1 MQNGGIIFHFKSMI
15 VYKLCRKLKSGEIT
29 SLFINKKR
37 RLPFNEWMEAESYP
51 TSGFAVRPYWHC
63 TSQPVAP
70 HLSEKNRVWVKS
82 EIEDYEEFLRP
93 ESQGGCW
100 YLANKI
106 KLIEIH
112 NGSGTV

>member
-1 MQNGGIIFHFKSMI
+1 MEVF
-15 VYKLCRKLKSGEIT
+15 KLCRKLKSGEIT

-37 RLPFNEWMEAESYP
+37 RLPFNEWMEAESHP

-70 HLSEKNRVWVKS
+70 HLSEKGRVWIKC
-82 EIEDYEEFLRP
+82 EIEDFQEFMRP

-106 KLIEIH
+106 KLIEIYDRT
-112 NGSGTV
+112 GTI